1 MMDKIVSLSDAA
13 TLVPAGSTLALG
25 GMTLYRR
32 PLAFTRALL
41 RENPAAREL
50 TLLCFTAG
58 IESDML
64 VGAGHV
70 RSVHSCYFGLEA
82 FGLAPMFTQAA
93 GEDTIE
99 IVEESEA
106 SIAFGIRA
114 ALADVGFMPSRAWL
128 GTDLPRLRPDVK
140 TIKDPYSDEV
150 LMAFPAIHC
159 DVAVIHALRADRA
172 GNAVIGGNPGM
183 DPELALL
190 AETTVITTEELV
202 ENLEKADIPGPAVQ
216 AVAVAPQ
223 GALPTSCHP
232 LYSLDGDAILDY
244 IQRCSAG
251 EFEQFLRES
260 LAT

>member
-1 MMDKIVSLSDAA
+1 MDKTVSLSETAA
-13 TLVPAGSTLALG
+13 LIPAGSTIALG

-32 PLAFTRALL
+32 PLAFTRTLL
-41 RENPAAREL
+41 RENPTACDL

-64 VGAGHV
+64 VGAGRV
-70 RSVHSCYFGLEA
+70 RSVRSCYFGLEA

-93 GEDTIE
+93 GDGTIE
-99 IVEESEA
+99 IIEESEA

-114 ALADVGFMPSRAWL
+114 ALADVGFMPSRAWM
-128 GTDLPRLRPDVK
+128 GTDLPRLRPDVQ
-140 TIKDPYSDEV
+140 TIKDPYSDDE

-172 GNAVIGGNPGM
+172 GNAVIGGNRGM

-190 AETTVITTEELV
+190 SETTLITTEELV
-202 ENLEKADIPGPAVQ
+202 DRLDKADIPGPVVQ
-216 AVAVAPQ
+216 AVALAPQ

-232 LYSLDGDAILDY
+232 LYSLDGDAILEY
-244 IQRCSAG
+244 IQRCKAG
-251 EFEQFLRES
+251 EFEQYLQEA

>member
-1 MMDKIVSLSDAA
+1 MTDKTVSLSEAA
-13 TLVPAGSTLALG
+13 ALVLAGSTLALG

-32 PLAFTRALL
+32 PLAFTRTLL
-41 RENPAAREL
+41 RENSAARDL

-64 VGAGHV
+64 VGAGRV
-70 RSVHSCYFGLEA
+70 RSVRSCYFGLEA

-93 GEDTIE
+93 GRGTIN

-114 ALADVGFMPSRAWL
+114 SLADVGFMPSRAWM

-140 TIKDPYSDEV
+140 KIKDPYSDEE
-150 LMAFPAIHC
+150 LIAFPAIHC
-159 DVAVIHALRADRA
+159 DVAVIHALRADRT
-172 GNAVIGGNPGM
+172 GNAVIGGNPAM

-190 AETTVITTEELV
+190 ADTTLITTEELV
-202 ENLEKADIPGPAVQ
+202 DKLDKADIPGPLVQ
-216 AVAVAPQ
+216 AVALAPQ

-232 LYSLDGDAILDY
+232 LYWLDGEAILDY
-244 IQRCSAG
+244 TQRCRAG
-251 EFEQFLRES
+251 EFEQYLREA
-260 LAT
+260 LAK

>member
-1 MMDKIVSLSDAA
+1 MIDKTVSLSEAA
-13 TLVPAGSTLALG
+13 ALTPAGSTLALG

-41 RENPAAREL
+41 HENPAAREL

-58 IESDML
+58 IESDLL
-64 VGAGHV
+64 VGAGRV
-70 RSVHSCYFGLEA
+70 RRVRSCYFGLEA

-93 GEDTIE
+93 TEGALE
-99 IVEESEA
+99 IIEESEA

-128 GTDLPRLRPDVK
+128 GTGLPRLRPDVK
-140 TIKDPYSDEV
+140 TIRDPYSDEE

-159 DVAVIHALRADRA
+159 DVAIIHALRADRA
-172 GNAVIGGNPGM
+172 GNAVIGENPGM

-190 AETTVITTEELV
+190 AETTLITTEELV
-202 ENLEKADIPGPAVQ
+202 EKLEKADIPAPAVQ
-216 AVAVAPQ
+216 AVALAPQ

-232 LYSLDGDAILDY
+232 LYPLDGDAILDY
-244 IQRCSAG
+244 IQRCKAG
-251 EFEQFLRES
+251 EFEQYLQEMF
-260 LAT
+260 AT

>member
-1 MMDKIVSLSDAA
+1 MIDKTVSLSEASA
-13 TLVPAGSTLALG
+13 LVPTGSTLALG

-32 PLAFTRALL
+32 PLAFTRTLL
-41 RENPAAREL
+41 RENPAARDL

-58 IESDML
+58 IESDLL
-64 VGAGHV
+64 VGAGRV
-70 RSVHSCYFGLEA
+70 RSVRSCYFGLEV
-82 FGLAPMFTQAA
+82 FGLAPMFTKAA
-93 GEDTIE
+93 SEGSIK
-99 IVEESEA
+99 IIEESEA

-140 TIKDPYSDEV
+140 TIKDPYSDDE

-159 DVAVIHALRADRA
+159 DVAVIHALRADHA
-172 GNAVIGGNPGM
+172 GNAIIGGNPGM

-190 AETTVITTEELV
+190 AETTLITTEELV
-202 ENLEKADIPGPAVQ
+202 ENLDKADIPGPVVQ
-216 AVAVAPQ
+216 AVALAPQ

-244 IQRCSAG
+244 MHRCKAG
-251 EFEQFLRES
+251 EFEQYLRE
-260 LAT
+260 AIAK